1 MVFAVEYECK
11 YSQNGEYTNSLM
23 EILMTE
29 TAWNN

>member
-11 YSQNGEYTNSLM
+11 YFHNGEYTNSLM
-23 EILMTE
+23 EKLMTE